1 MLRQRHEVTLA
12 APLTEVFS
20 ALVQMLARSRW
31 ASDERLAE
39 PDRLPRVGHAYVQR
53 RGAVIR
59 RGRVVECLRPVVL
72 TLYENLFDPP
82 CRVKLRL
89 RWRLKP
95 LDTGSLVLLDASY
108 ELNGPAYLNRRH
120 WRSEIHA
127 HCGKLLKALAAR
139 LSGAPYPTY
148 GGDSGQNIGSNSI
161 TVTNTTAVN
170 GSPTFK

>member
-1 MLRQRHEVTLA
+1 VVRQRHEATLA
-12 APLTEVFS
+12 APMTEVFS

-31 ASDERLAE
+31 ASDERSAGSG
-39 PDRLPRVGHAYVQR
+39 RLPRVGQLYVQR
-53 RGAVIR
+53 RGSVVR

-72 TLYENLFDPP
+72 TLYESLFDPP
-82 CRVKLRL
+82 CRVRLRL
-89 RWRLKP
+89 RWRVEP
-95 LDTGSLVLLDASY
+95 LETGSLVLLDASY

-139 LSGAPYPTY
+139 LRDSPQPGY
-148 GGDSGQNIGSNSI
+148 GGDSGQKIGSSNI

-170 GSPTFK
+170 GNPTFK